1 MRLGGKKLADY
12 DGERNRFYE
21 ASGFVAES
29 RADFDPKQAP
39 KGWDYEKQGKPDI
52 LFWRY
57 AGEEAAQAAKPTDVE
72 SLWKSN
78 YEAAEEW
85 RDTEIRKAEEE
96 NANKTVEEEKQPVN
110 EHMVDKNG
118 IMKEETNENV
128 QSEKR
133 LVPATEEIRQVLED
147 AGLNQEKIDEVIA
160 LPKGQKPAPNSYLAQ
175 NYIDKHLRQ
184 FTEGGIVKI
193 ISTEP
198 KGTVG
203 HKGGIFVLSEVELTK
218 IIKEADG
225 DIAKIE
231 KALGFDQGSLG
242 TDPVVVKFLSP
253 TGLRMPDGNELGANR
268 DYWIPGG
275 FTSGGIKEAV
285 IDMAPEGTYTFYH
298 IFD

>member
-1 MRLGGKKLADY
+1 M
-12 DGERNRFYE
+12 
-21 ASGFVAES
+21 
-29 RADFDPKQAP
+29 
-39 KGWDYEKQGKPDI
+39 
-52 LFWRY
+52 
-57 AGEEAAQAAKPTDVE
+57 
-72 SLWKSN
+72 
-78 YEAAEEW
+78 
-85 RDTEIRKAEEE
+85 
-96 NANKTVEEEKQPVN
+96 
-110 EHMVDKNG
+110 
-118 IMKEETNENV
+118 
-128 QSEKR
+128 
-133 LVPATEEIRQVLED
+133 
-147 AGLNQEKIDEVIA
+147 
-160 LPKGQKPAPNSYLAQ
+160 
-175 NYIDKHLRQ
+175 
-184 FTEGGIVKI
+184 
-193 ISTEP
+193 
-198 KGTVG
+198 G